1 MNLVL
6 KWVGKGNKV
15 VNKNNNET
23 KWKKKQEKKQEKKNQ
38 QKNKSIKYTVTKMYS
53 LALKHN

>member
-1 MNLVL
+1 MKQNE
-6 KWVGKGNKV
+6 KNKTK
-15 VNKNNNET
+15 KN
-23 KWKKKQEKKQEKKNQ
+23 KKKKKNQ